1 MKPGTPGFI
10 GARLRQARE
19 ARGLT
24 ALSLADLIGKSPAAI
39 YQYENG
45 SHSPHPDVM
54 EKITNALQLREGFF
68 RRPINREKPG
78 AIFYRSMASAT
89 KGARNRAE
97 KRYEW
102 LREIVAYLINYVQ
115 LPIVNLP
122 KLEVPT
128 DPLRLSFEEIEELA
142 LATRHF
148 WNCGLGPI
156 GNLVRLFENNG
167 IIVAR
172 EELGAE
178 TLDAFSEYC
187 TDDGLS
193 YMFLAADKSIACRSR
208 FDAAHE
214 LGHLIL
220 HQKVDRSAITRPVEH
235 QLLERQANR
244 FAGAFL
250 LPAESF
256 AAEFYSSTLD
266 ALRIVKEKWHVS
278 IAMSLYRAEELKFIP
293 VDQAKKLWITYS
305 RRRWRKQEP
314 LDDQIQ
320 IEVPSLLSISIQ
332 LLIEEQIRTKEQI
345 LSSLDL
351 PAHDLE
357 SLANLPQGYFSQQS
371 QLQMPQIRIRPTD
384 SIQLGERPVQ
394 TTGQIIQFP
403 KNYR

>member
-24 ALSLADLIGKSPAAI
+24 AVSLADLIGKSSAAI
-39 YQYENG
+39 YQYEKG
-45 SHSPHPDVM
+45 DHSPHPDVM
-54 EKITNALQLREGFF
+54 EKITNALQLSEGFF
-68 RRPINREKPG
+68 RRPIYRQNPG
-78 AIFYRSMASAT
+78 TIFYRSMASAT

-102 LREIVAYLINYVQ
+102 LREIVAYLLNYVQ
-115 LPIVNLP
+115 LPMINLP
-122 KLEVPT
+122 KLDVPT
-128 DPLRLSFEEIEELA
+128 DPLRLSFEEIDELA
-142 LATRHF
+142 LETRKF
-148 WNCGLGPI
+148 WNCGLAPI
-156 GNLVRLFENNG
+156 GNLVRLLENNG

-187 TDDGLS
+187 TNDGLS
-193 YMFLAADKSIACRSR
+193 YVFLAADKSIACRSR

-220 HQKVDRSAITRPVEH
+220 HQEIKRSAIANPVGH
-235 QLLERQANR
+235 QLLEKQANR
-244 FAGAFL
+244 FAGALL
-250 LPAESF
+250 LPEESF
-256 AAEFYSSTLD
+256 ATDFYSSTLD
-266 ALRIVKEKWHVS
+266 ALRIVKEKWLVS
-278 IAMSLYRAEELKFIP
+278 IAMILYRAQELEFIP
-293 VDQAKKLWITYS
+293 IEQAKRLWMAYS

-345 LSSLDL
+345 LSSLELQPRDV
-351 PAHDLE
+351 E
-357 SLANLPQGYFSQQS
+357 SLANLPPGYFSQQS
-371 QLQMPQIRIRPTD
+371 QPPMPQIRILPAD
-384 SIQLGERPVQ
+384 SAKPGKRPVHKS
-394 TTGQIIQFP
+394 GQVIQFP
-403 KNYR
+403 KNSQ